1 LSSAGPKLV
10 DFGIARN
17 PEETSITVSGSITG
31 SPAWLTPE
39 QLDDSEISP
48 AVDVFA
54 LAAVL
59 WFCKRGTSPWGTLGK
74 SSSGA
79 FMKAISDSEPSFEGF
94 SPQQTELLSPM
105 LRKNPAERPTA
116 LEVGASIRRL
126 AEDQLALYFAW
137 LEIHNLAEESPK

>member
-1 LSSAGPKLV
+1 
-10 DFGIARN
+10 
-17 PEETSITVSGSITG
+17 
-31 SPAWLTPE
+31 
-39 QLDDSEISP
+39 
-48 AVDVFA
+48 
-54 LAAVL
+54 
-59 WFCKRGTSPWGTLGK
+59 
-74 SSSGA
+74 
-79 FMKAISDSEPSFEGF
+79 MKAISDSEPSFEGF